1 MSSQTT
7 VGLRYAATSLATVF
21 TMMGAVSV
29 ISPEQA
35 QELIADLHGLNDSIV
50 SAYGY
55 LVKMWV
61 ILGPVI
67 IFWLGKLGVNSSTV
81 KGLIANLLK
90 TAQGPASPDA
100 AEAQKAIV
108 HATSTIAQDQSI
120 PVSQEAANT
129 LVKATIAL
137 PQVQGIVTDE
147 TTKRAV
153 NNPSVVAQGA

>member
-1 MSSQTT
+1 MAATLAARTCWYGKNVTSCRNRFGSITMSSQTT

-81 KGLIANLLK
+81 KGL
-90 TAQGPASPDA
+90 
-100 AEAQKAIV
+100 
-108 HATSTIAQDQSI
+108 
-120 PVSQEAANT
+120 
-129 LVKATIAL
+129 
-137 PQVQGIVTDE
+137 
-147 TTKRAV
+147 
-153 NNPSVVAQGA
+153 